1 MNYHALFPTIT
12 SVLFLIFGLFIFF
25 KSKKNE
31 VTVSYLIFCSSIFW
45 WLVNFSLMYW
55 SKNEQMAF
63 LFANIAFF
71 GVLQIPVSMLHFV
84 SSFLGYNYKKFIYFL
99 YLFNL
104 PLTLLQYNYFIFYE
118 KIKICFWGYY
128 PKAGIAYSIV
138 FIEFCLLFV
147 FGLYLLFKNL
157 RNKNFPVIRH
167 QQIKYLFFSFSILIL
182 GVGDYVTKFGNIQ
195 IYPFGYILILIFV
208 VTICITI
215 VNFNL
220 LDIRI
225 VLTKTLIWGIL
236 YVFILGLPIYFGFK
250 TGQWIITCIALLLL
264 SSFGQLIVNYFQRK
278 AERFLLAEQ
287 EQYQQLLMQ
296 ASTGMIE
303 KDYDISKLSKLIVRI
318 IKRSVKIV
326 FVSLYILDEAKNVF
340 VNIDYRGKGKR
351 ELKDFPKDS
360 EFIDFMKET
369 KKPFFLS
376 AIPEKYKNEL
386 MKINPG
392 ITLIIPSIFKE
403 KVIGFLFLGD
413 KENRTLYSPRDVE
426 VFGVLSNQAALAIE
440 NCMFLEKTQRQQKRL
455 FEAEKL
461 ASIGGMADGM
471 AHQIRNRLNSFS
483 FAAELLR
490 YDVHDFS
497 EKYEDFINKNLD
509 VGEMVKNMDELI
521 VSINENI
528 KKTNAILTGIL
539 DFAKP
544 KGSVIHKE
552 IFSLKEIINPS
563 VMLVRVKHHKEKVPV
578 VLDLPEEDKIYGI
591 KYQIQEVCFNCI
603 DNAFEAILEKEQHIK
618 NPLFA
623 DIEKDK
629 SFVPEIKV
637 SLKYFKDKNKCQIII
652 KDNGI
657 GIKPENKAK
666 IFSAFFTT
674 KPSSKSGSG
683 IGSYVARRMI
693 VEAHN
698 GDISFESKYGE
709 GTVFT
714 ITLPMSSKK
723 EKDVQD

>member
-12 SVLFLIFGLFIFF
+12 SVFFLIFGLFIFF

-55 SKNEQMAF
+55 SKNEQIAF

-84 SSFLGYNYKKFIYFL
+84 SSFLGYNYRKFIYCL
-99 YLFNL
+99 YLLNV
-104 PLTLLQYNYFIFYE
+104 PLALLQYKYFIFYE

-128 PKAGIAYSIV
+128 PKAGVAYSIV

-157 RNKNFPVIRH
+157 RNKNFSVIRH
-167 QQIKYLFFSFSILIL
+167 QQIKYLFFSFSILVL
-182 GVGDYVTKFGNIQ
+182 GVGDYLTKFGDIQ

-208 VTICITI
+208 ITICITI

-220 LDIRI
+220 LDIRLVI
-225 VLTKTLIWGIL
+225 TNGTILVFLYIFVLGIPIYLGLYTKQWFIS
-236 YVFILGLPIYFGFK
+236 FILLFVFSTLAP
-250 TGQWIITCIALLLL
+250 
-264 SSFGQLIVNYFQRK
+264 LIFRFLQRK
-278 AERFLLAEQ
+278 AELILLAEQ
-287 EQYQQLLMQ
+287 ERYQQLLMQ

-326 FVSLYILDEAKNVF
+326 FVSLYIFDEAKNVY
-340 VNIDYRGKGKR
+340 VNIDYRGRDKKV
-351 ELKDFPKDS
+351 LKDFPKDI
-360 EFIDFMKET
+360 EFIEFMKKK
-369 KKPFFLS
+369 KKPFFFS
-376 AIPEKYKNEL
+376 ALPEQYKNEL
-386 MKINPG
+386 MKINSG
-392 ITLIIPSIFKE
+392 ITLIIPSIFKDR
-403 KVIGFLFLGD
+403 VIGFLLLGD
-413 KENRTLYSPRDVE
+413 KENRTLYSPRDIE

-440 NCMFLEKTQRQQKRL
+440 NCMFLERSQRQQKRL

-471 AHQIRNRLNSFS
+471 AHQIRNRLNSFGL
-483 FAAELLR
+483 AAELLS
-490 YDVHDFS
+490 YDVQDFS
-497 EKYEDFINKNLD
+497 QDHKSFIEQHPNIN
-509 VGEMVKNMDELI
+509 EMIKSMNELI
-521 VSINENI
+521 LSINENV
-528 KKTNAILTGIL
+528 KKTNTVLTGIL

-544 KGSVIHKE
+544 KGSVTNKENFSMKE
-552 IFSLKEIINPS
+552 IMDSAI
-563 VMLVRVKHHKEKVPV
+563 MLVQVKHHREKVPI
-578 VLDLPEEDKIYGI
+578 VLDISDDDKIYGI

-603 DNAFEAILEKEQHIK
+603 DNAFEAIMEKEQHIQ
-618 NPLFA
+618 NPLFN
-623 DIEKDK
+623 DIDK
-629 SFVPEIKV
+629 SKPFIPEIRV
-637 SLKYFKDKNKCQIII
+637 SLKYFIERNKYQIII

-657 GIKPENKAK
+657 GIKPENRAK
-666 IFSAFFTT
+666 VFSAFFTT

-698 GDISFESKYGE
+698 GDISFESEYGE
-709 GTVFT
+709 GTTFT
-714 ITLPMSSKK
+714 ITLPLSSKREK
-723 EKDVQD
+723 EVSE

>member
-12 SVLFLIFGLFIFF
+12 SVFFLIFGLFIFF

-55 SKNEQMAF
+55 SKNEQIAF

-84 SSFLGYNYKKFIYFL
+84 SSFLGYNYRRFIYFL
-99 YLFNL
+99 YLLNV
-104 PLTLLQYNYFIFYE
+104 PLALLQYKYFIFYE

-128 PKAGIAYSIV
+128 PKAGVAYLIV

-157 RNKNFPVIRH
+157 RNKNFSVIRH
-167 QQIKYLFFSFSILIL
+167 QQIKYLFFSFSILVL
-182 GVGDYVTKFGNIQ
+182 GVGDYLTKFGDIQ

-208 VTICITI
+208 ITICITI

-220 LDIRI
+220 LDIRLVI
-225 VLTKTLIWGIL
+225 TNGTILVFLYIFVLGIPIYLGLYTKQWFIS
-236 YVFILGLPIYFGFK
+236 FILLFVFSTLAP
-250 TGQWIITCIALLLL
+250 
-264 SSFGQLIVNYFQRK
+264 LIFRFLQRK
-278 AERFLLAEQ
+278 AELILLAEQ
-287 EQYQQLLMQ
+287 ERYQQLLMQ

-326 FVSLYILDEAKNVF
+326 FVSLYIFDEAKNVY
-340 VNIDYRGKGKR
+340 VNIDYRGRDKKV
-351 ELKDFPKDS
+351 LKDFPKDI
-360 EFIDFMKET
+360 EFIEFMKKK
-369 KKPFFLS
+369 KKPFFFS
-376 AIPEKYKNEL
+376 ALPEQYKNEL
-386 MKINPG
+386 MKINSG
-392 ITLIIPSIFKE
+392 ITLIIPSIFKDR
-403 KVIGFLFLGD
+403 VIGFLFLGD
-413 KENRTLYSPRDVE
+413 KENRTLYSPRDIE

-440 NCMFLEKTQRQQKRL
+440 NCMFLERSQRQQKRL

-471 AHQIRNRLNSFS
+471 AHQIRNRLNSFGL
-483 FAAELLR
+483 AAELLS
-490 YDVHDFS
+490 YDVQDFS
-497 EKYEDFINKNLD
+497 QDHKSFIEQHPNIN
-509 VGEMVKNMDELI
+509 EMIKSMNELI
-521 VSINENI
+521 LSINENV
-528 KKTNAILTGIL
+528 KKTDTVLRGIL

-544 KGSVIHKE
+544 KGSVTNKENFSMKE
-552 IFSLKEIINPS
+552 IMDSAI
-563 VMLVRVKHHKEKVPV
+563 MLVQVKHHREKIPI
-578 VLDLPEEDKIYGI
+578 VLDIPSEDKIYGI

-603 DNAFEAILEKEQHIK
+603 DNAFEAIMEKEQHIQ
-618 NPLFA
+618 NPLFN
-623 DIEKDK
+623 DIDK
-629 SFVPEIKV
+629 SKPFIPEIKV
-637 SLKYFKDKNKCQIII
+637 SLKYFIERNKYQIII

-657 GIKPENKAK
+657 GIKPENRAK
-666 IFSAFFTT
+666 VFSAFFTT

-683 IGSYVARRMI
+683 IDSYVARRMI

-698 GDISFESKYGE
+698 GDISFESEYGE
-709 GTVFT
+709 GTTFT
-714 ITLPMSSKK
+714 ITLPLSSKREK
-723 EKDVQD
+723 EVLE